1 MPNEEQTGV
10 KVENQDAAGSGEPT
24 PQTEEQKSEQSQQQQ
39 QQQDEMRTVPLSALK
54 KVTEELKQ
62 LKEQNAA
69 LQAQMAFAG
78 QAMGQQPNLGAPTPQ
93 GQQVGQVQQQ
103 QQSNPFEGLE
113 DDEVLTV
120 ADAKKLLAQIPQQP
134 AVDPNLYKEVQMLK
148 LSVQEPQW
156 QNVVQTYLPEMIN
169 NNPMLGQL
177 IQMSPNPLEAALSVA
192 KLNPRY
198 VQAQQQNRQ
207 GLQQGSGDVL
217 SQLDQL
223 IANAQQQPASPD
235 QFGGGS
241 AINKADRFATMSDE
255 EFDKH
260 VQAVLAGKT

>member
-1 MPNEEQTGV
+1 MEEIKDTGV
-10 KVENQDAAGSGEPT
+10 KEQTQDAAGSGEPT
-24 PQTEEQKSEQSQQQQ
+24 PQQDQQKPQEQQQQ
-39 QQQDEMRTVPLSALK
+39 KEMRTVPLSALK

-69 LQAQMAFAG
+69 LQAQMAFA
-78 QAMGQQPNLGAPTPQ
+78 QQMTGQQPNVGAPTPQ
-93 GQQVGQVQQQ
+93 MGQMPQQQ
-103 QQSNPFEGLE
+103 PQQPVDPFEGLD
-113 DDEVLTV
+113 DDEFLTV
-120 ADAKKLLAQIPQQP
+120 ADAKKLLQAIPQQP
-134 AVDPNLYKEVQMLK
+134 AVDPNLYKEIQMLK

-156 QNVVQTYLPEMIN
+156 QNIIQTYLPEMIN
-169 NNPMLGQL
+169 QNPMLGQL

-198 VQAQQQNRQ
+198 VQAQQQSQ
-207 GLQQGSGDVL
+207 GVQQNTDVL

-223 IANAQQQPASPD
+223 IANAQQQPASPE

-241 AINKADRFATMSDE
+241 AIDKADRFATMSDE

-260 VQAVLAGKT
+260 VQAVLAGKA